1 LRRLL
6 YLTLVAPIA
15 FLILQ
20 QPPISLYAV
29 VSGSME
35 PDIPRGSLV
44 VVEAVP
50 PMLGEAAAYRIE
62 VDGRSYVLI
71 HRVVGM
77 GDGQYT
83 FKGDAV
89 EGPETVPASNVIGRV
104 ALAIPHLGYLY
115 MAGLANPLLV
125 ALLIVIAL
133 MPSGGSSNLLP
144 ISLATGVLA
153 FAFPGRGLTALIGA
167 APYLA
172 YSTAT
177 ASALYL
183 LERRLGPHP
192 LISLSHALL
201 IAANSMSTDLGG
213 VLRWLGA

>member
-1 LRRLL
+1 
-6 YLTLVAPIA
+6 
-15 FLILQ
+15 
-20 QPPISLYAV
+20 
-29 VSGSME
+29 ME

-89 EGPETVPASNVIGRV
+89 EGLETVPASNVIGRV

-115 MAGLANPLLV
+115 MAGFANPLLV

-133 MPSGGSSNLLP
+133 MPSGGSPNLFP

-153 FAFPGRGLTALIGA
+153 FAFPGRGLTALMGA

-172 YSTAT
+172 YSTAM